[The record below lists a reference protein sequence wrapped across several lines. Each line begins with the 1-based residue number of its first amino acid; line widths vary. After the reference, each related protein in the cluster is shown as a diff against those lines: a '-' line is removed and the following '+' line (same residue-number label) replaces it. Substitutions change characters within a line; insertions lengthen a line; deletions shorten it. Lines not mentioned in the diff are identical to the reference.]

1 MEFRQCSIAGIAY
14 ADAVE
19 ESKRARVIDGVEVGL
34 HDFKKL
40 KSNLRNHST
49 ANVINEFLT
58 LLAVCHTVIPEGN
71 EKNINGKFKF
81 IIYTLIRYDIIVLT

>member
-14 ADAVE
+14 SDVVE

-34 HDFKKL
+34 HDFKEL

-58 LLAVCHTVIPEGN
+58 LLAVCHTVIPERS
-71 EKNINGKFKF
+71 EKKTNGE
-81 IIYTLIRYDIIVLT
+81 

>member
-14 ADAVE
+14 ADVVE

-40 KSNLRNHST
+40 KSNLKDHST

-58 LLAVCHTVIPEGN
+58 LLAVCHTVIPERG
-71 EKNINGKFKF
+71 EKNSGKCIFMYYVCF
-81 IIYTLIRYDIIVLT
+81 WYISATT